1 MSNET
6 IITFLGQQT
15 RNGTNGNTIVRLADL
30 HPETHE
36 LKPFHQN
43 PHAPR
48 IFANRSFFTA
58 PPETPDVT
66 FGIWTAV
73 LIPHRQPGRDY
84 TKSFSYVPYLT
95 PTRILD
101 FHVSRSSIASILS
114 SPYFHDLLDTIVI
127 KGGCS
132 LVFHYHTQDHSNEA
146 LYIDRSIVEPWNG
159 SARIKPDTITL
170 PVIHLDSKQLNIQ
183 PTKLSPRYN
192 FLPYP
197 GMPQEEHFLTVMP
210 IVPLQEAVKVY
221 LTKHVLTWRDF
232 QKKSADVTHN
242 DHSVYRAILDAV
254 QGMEMRGDLQS
265 LYGCSDKQ
273 FDAACEGV
281 LHSARDLLFLND
293 VPDKALMM
301 LVNQDKEFVHKIEE
315 RLSQGWIKKH
325 GDMMEKA
332 RQALAEAHAAREDVL
347 AKVREDEESLQRT
360 ESLIQD
366 TEARRTSLEDDIT
379 RLEQARA
386 EAERD
391 LAAKIKAAQ
400 EAAAMAAEQARIAKR
415 NMPRQET
422 VRVVPV
428 PASDPSSG
436 ASQTVSRFPPSVRAE
451 DPEEISD
458 SEGALEILEENL
470 QTAGMSANAARDFA
484 RLACGAYREKIP
496 LVLAGPCAIDIADAV
511 SLSLFASK
519 ARVIDLETRIDAVV
533 PNDSVVLCRNGLEL
547 NRLEKALGSPFLAGR
562 MVFYEVPFAEELALL
577 SPGLYNFAVPVC
589 TELFLVAPT
598 LDDFYPGLVERK
610 AWSEARAA
618 MPDGLPEGSPTE
630 LLSPFAEKKLE
641 ALLNAGVR
649 PTNRNSL
656 ARLLLLPLHLLR
668 SSLDELAARLE
679 EDEGIDEQLR
689 KRLLRLITIYA
700 GRR

>member
-43 PHAPR
+43 LHAPR

-132 LVFHYHTQDHSNEA
+132 LVFHYHTQGHSNEA

-197 GMPQEEHFLTVMP
+197 GMPQEEHFLTIMP

-232 QKKSADVTHN
+232 QKKYADVTHN

-273 FDAACEGV
+273 FDAAGV
-281 LHSARDLLFLND
+281 SGFLCLGRLF
-293 VPDKALMM
+293 
-301 LVNQDKEFVHKIEE
+301 
-315 RLSQGWIKKH
+315 QG
-325 GDMMEKA
+325 
-332 RQALAEAHAAREDVL
+332 QPN
-347 AKVREDEESLQRT
+347 
-360 ESLIQD
+360 
-366 TEARRTSLEDDIT
+366 
-379 RLEQARA
+379 
-386 EAERD
+386 
-391 LAAKIKAAQ
+391 
-400 EAAAMAAEQARIAKR
+400 EAA
-415 NMPRQET
+415 
-422 VRVVPV
+422 
-428 PASDPSSG
+428 
-436 ASQTVSRFPPSVRAE
+436 F
-451 DPEEISD
+451 
-458 SEGALEILEENL
+458 
-470 QTAGMSANAARDFA
+470 
-484 RLACGAYREKIP
+484 C
-496 LVLAGPCAIDIADAV
+496 
-511 SLSLFASK
+511 
-519 ARVIDLETRIDAVV
+519 
-533 PNDSVVLCRNGLEL
+533 
-547 NRLEKALGSPFLAGR
+547 FL
-562 MVFYEVPFAEELALL
+562 
-577 SPGLYNFAVPVC
+577 
-589 TELFLVAPT
+589 
-598 LDDFYPGLVERK
+598 
-610 AWSEARAA
+610 
-618 MPDGLPEGSPTE
+618 
-630 LLSPFAEKKLE
+630 
-641 ALLNAGVR
+641 
-649 PTNRNSL
+649 
-656 ARLLLLPLHLLR
+656 
-668 SSLDELAARLE
+668 
-679 EDEGIDEQLR
+679 
-689 KRLLRLITIYA
+689 
-700 GRR
+700 

>member
-1 MSNET
+1 MKKRIRNDEICIRSGLNLTAEIHRDGVVMDRFEIAAGDTPTYRRIPWRTILVIRLGMDVVCEFPYGSVLRERRTSQAPEPDSPCRLSTRMLPLTAAKTMLKGGSTGRCSPQENDPLRKRPRVRTAATQEGTLLMSNET

-43 PHAPR
+43 LHAPR

-132 LVFHYHTQDHSNEA
+132 LVFHYHTQGHSNEA

-197 GMPQEEHFLTVMP
+197 GMPQEEHFLTIMP

-232 QKKSADVTHN
+232 QKKYADVTHN

-315 RLSQGWIKKH
+315 RLSQGWIMKH

-347 AKVREDEESLQRT
+347 AKVRKDEESLQRT

-458 SEGALEILEENL
+458 AEGALEILEENL

-484 RLACGAYREKIP
+484 RLAYGAYREKIP
-496 LVLAGPCAIDIADAV
+496 LCSQVP
-511 SLSLFASK
+511 
-519 ARVIDLETRIDAVV
+519 ARSTV
-533 PNDSVVLCRNGLEL
+533 PTP
-547 NRLEKALGSPFLAGR
+547 SP
-562 MVFYEVPFAEELALL
+562 
-577 SPGLYNFAVPVC
+577 
-589 TELFLVAPT
+589 
-598 LDDFYPGLVERK
+598 
-610 AWSEARAA
+610 
-618 MPDGLPEGSPTE
+618 
-630 LLSPFAEKKLE
+630 
-641 ALLNAGVR
+641 
-649 PTNRNSL
+649 
-656 ARLLLLPLHLLR
+656 
-668 SSLDELAARLE
+668 
-679 EDEGIDEQLR
+679 
-689 KRLLRLITIYA
+689 
-700 GRR
+700 